1 MFKNL
6 SPGAIGLRGASL
18 AESLDLAGKT
28 GFSGIDFN
36 IREAAELADARGVE
50 HVRDLFATAGVRPG
64 QWGLPVA
71 WRQDDRWK
79 TDLEELPRLAK
90 LGRELGCTRTA
101 TFMPPASDERDYA
114 ANFAWHVERFRPIAQ
129 VLRDQGCQFG
139 IEFIGPK
146 TSRTRH
152 AYEFIYTLGGL
163 MELANAIGTGNVGVL
178 LDAWHLYTSGGS
190 VEDLDRISARDVVV
204 VHVNDAP
211 AGIPRDE
218 QIDNV
223 RALPV
228 ETGVIDLRSFMRKL
242 DQLGYDGPVTPE
254 PFSKRLVDLASVD
267 PLGAVR
273 AAKDSMDAL
282 WKVASLE

>member
-282 WKVASLE
+282 WKVASLV